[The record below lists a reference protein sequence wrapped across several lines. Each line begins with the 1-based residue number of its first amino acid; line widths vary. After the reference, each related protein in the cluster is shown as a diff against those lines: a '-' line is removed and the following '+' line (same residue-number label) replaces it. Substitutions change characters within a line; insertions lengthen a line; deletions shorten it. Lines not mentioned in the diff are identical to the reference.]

1 MIQTKRT
8 LANMALELFHW
19 FIIGF
24 LLILPIL
31 YELSGTFRYH
41 AKFALYYACIF
52 GIATVVCLYGWLRP
66 GDVNNHWF
74 ILWAMNHV
82 KNLFGI
88 EVEVRGE
95 ENLKSD
101 KPFILVINHQSSL
114 DCIGMTQI
122 WPSRCCCLVKNELK
136 YAGPFGLAALLCGTV
151 FIDRLNKEKALDT
164 MKKTVGDIKSR
175 NVKLLV
181 FPEGTRNHDGS
192 MMPFKKGAFHLAVQA
207 QIPVV
212 PVVFSSFSEFYN
224 KKDKKFTTGK
234 FIITCLPSVSTRG
247 LTSNDVTDLTENVR
261 KQMLDTFNQ
270 TSFEA
275 TQNKLASK
283 ITNGTK

>member
-1 MIQTKRT
+1 
-8 LANMALELFHW
+8 MALELVHW

-31 YELSGTFRYH
+31 YELSSTFRYH
-41 AKFALYYACIF
+41 AKFTLYYACIL
-52 GIATVVCLYGWLRP
+52 GIASVVCVYGWVRP

-74 ILWAMNHV
+74 IIWAMNHV

-88 EVEVRGE
+88 EVEVRGK
-95 ENLKSD
+95 ENLESD
-101 KPFILVINHQSSL
+101 KPYIMVINHQSSL

-122 WPSRCCCLVKNELK
+122 FPSRCCCLVKKELMW
-136 YAGPFGLAALLCGTV
+136 AGPFGLAAYFCGTV
-151 FIDRLNKEKALDT
+151 FIDRLNREKAVDT
-164 MKKTVGDIKSR
+164 MKNTAGIILKR

-181 FPEGTRNHDGS
+181 FPEGTRNHEGS

-207 QIPVV
+207 QIPIL
-212 PVVFSSFSEFYN
+212 PVVFSSYAEFYN
-224 KKDKKFTTGK
+224 KKDNKFTTGK
-234 FIITCLPSVSTRG
+234 FIITCLPKIPTRG
-247 LTSNDVTDLTENVR
+247 LTANDVTDLTENVR

>member
-1 MIQTKRT
+1 
-8 LANMALELFHW
+8 MALELIHW

-31 YELSGTFRYH
+31 YELSSTFRYH

-52 GIATVVCLYGWLRP
+52 GIATVVCLYGWIRP

-88 EVEVRGE
+88 EVEIRGE
-95 ENLKSD
+95 ENLKSE
-101 KPFILVINHQSSL
+101 KPYILVINHQSSL
-114 DCIGMTQI
+114 DCIGMCQV
-122 WPSRCCCLVKNELK
+122 WPDRCVSLVKNELK
-136 YAGPFGLAALLCGTV
+136 WAGQFGVAAQLCGTV
-151 FIDRLNKEKALDT
+151 FVDRLNREKALST
-164 MKKTVGDIKSR
+164 MQKAASEIKKR
-175 NVKLLV
+175 NVKILV

-212 PVVFSSFSEFYN
+212 PVVFSSYSEFYN

-234 FIITCLPSVSTRG
+234 FIATCLPPISTRG
-247 LTSNDVTDLTENVR
+247 LSSDDVTDLTENVR
-261 KQMLDTFNQ
+261 KLMLDTYNQ
-270 TSFEA
+270 SSFEA

-283 ITNGTK
+283 ITNGAK